1 MFDVAAHE
9 VMLRFAILLLPALV
23 LILLFTLLYY
33 RRLAEAQ
40 DRRDDGRRRAAPMPS
55 CAGRRRVR
63 RYRRRQRHWRR
74 RKPQSKGP
82 PRVRSMP
89 KASFRSSKN
98 SRSAEAKGE
107 PLAALYLALGRA
119 KMASG
124 AEAAALVALR
134 SAAGF
139 AAQQGP
145 PRVHAEARIEL
156 AEAAVR
162 AGDPTSACEHW
173 QMARM
178 AFLDAGEKADGEKVE
193 CACAPTAARRTG
205 CLRTFEFER
214 RGDAV
219 ERGRSFAGRRSAVFG
234 QDLDVDHVAVFHRE
248 LFLKRRPP
256 DLATI

>member
-40 DRRDDGRRRAAPMPS
+40 DRRDDGAASGSADAFMRGTAPGSALPET
-55 CAGRRRVR
+55 AAALAAAQAAEQGTA
-63 RYRRRQRHWRR
+63 
-74 RKPQSKGP
+74 KGP
-82 PRVRSMP
+82 V
-89 KASFRSSKN
+89 N
-98 SRSAEAKGE
+98 AESIFSLEQKLEIAKTKGE

-178 AFLDAGEKADGEKVE
+178 AFLDAGEKADGEKVDLRMRANG
-193 CACAPTAARRTG
+193 CPTDWVLTD
-205 CLRTFEFER
+205 F
-214 RGDAV
+214 
-219 ERGRSFAGRRSAVFG
+219 
-234 QDLDVDHVAVFHRE
+234 
-248 LFLKRRPP
+248 
-256 DLATI
+256 